1 MCRVQSS
8 RLGRRIPLAL
18 VFSAIGV
25 AALGFAFATLVRS
38 RTPFAIGVH
47 AVGVER
53 PVDVVLGE
61 VRTIQCQ
68 LFNNLERTIEIDSV
82 STGCACRTAS
92 VRPRLLSPGARAE
105 VEIVYDASHSAD
117 HDLTFPIVVT
127 CVDGER
133 ITAEGQITIRHDHA
147 IAFDDAFI
155 DFGEIPVQSA
165 AVRTVLVTAASGSF
179 REIRASAA
187 IEGLAVAVQEDGGTY
202 GTIACRL
209 GPVAGIGDVSGNV
222 RVEVC
227 GFRGRDVIFQLP
239 VRGTIIGPVAIH
251 PPAGLVGMMAPGRTK
266 TIRFD
271 IKSRAESKPIVI
283 DAVIGPDWA
292 NVKHVCYAAAEG
304 VVLDV
309 AFCPEDV
316 PSDLRQFD
324 LGVSGS
330 VDGIAFEAIVRCVA
344 VAIAAEK

>member
-1 MCRVQSS
+1 M
-8 RLGRRIPLAL
+8 
-18 VFSAIGV
+18 
-25 AALGFAFATLVRS
+25 
-38 RTPFAIGVH
+38 
-47 AVGVER
+47 
-53 PVDVVLGE
+53 
-61 VRTIQCQ
+61 
-68 LFNNLERTIEIDSV
+68 
-82 STGCACRTAS
+82 
-92 VRPRLLSPGARAE
+92 
-105 VEIVYDASHSAD
+105 
-117 HDLTFPIVVT
+117 
-127 CVDGER
+127 
-133 ITAEGQITIRHDHA
+133 
-147 IAFDDAFI
+147 
-155 DFGEIPVQSA
+155 
-165 AVRTVLVTAASGSF
+165 
-179 REIRASAA
+179 
-187 IEGLAVAVQEDGGTY
+187 
-202 GTIACRL
+202 
-209 GPVAGIGDVSGNV
+209 
-222 RVEVC
+222 EVC